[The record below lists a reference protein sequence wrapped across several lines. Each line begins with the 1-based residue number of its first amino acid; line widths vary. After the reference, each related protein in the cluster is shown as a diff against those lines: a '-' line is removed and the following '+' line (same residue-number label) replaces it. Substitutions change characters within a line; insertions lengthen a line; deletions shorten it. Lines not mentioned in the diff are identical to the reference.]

1 MGAELKSATASE
13 CAAML
18 RLVLDCLDRTAP
30 ERNGPDAQAL
40 SIAALHVQQ
49 AIDLIDHARDL
60 DS

>member
-1 MGAELKSATASE
+1 
-13 CAAML
+13 ML

-30 ERNGPDAQAL
+30 ERHGPDAQAL